1 MIHINPLGIVYK
13 SLNAFLTARSKHIT
27 KSKAAYKIKN
37 AEYICPP
44 RATGTTFSLG
54 YSKEKI
60 LPDDIGK
67 KKYYIAGYGENKP
80 AKGVLDV
87 PQTHAVW
94 LDDLS
99 GKGGMVI
106 VSIDNVGMLNS
117 DVNLLRSRLRDFALL
132 TGCRSI
138 NILSTHSHAG
148 IDTMGIWGPLP
159 LSGKDPEYMELVF
172 SQTVK
177 AVKQAYRSRKN
188 GRLYLGKVEVPDMQ
202 EDIRTPIV
210 YSKTL
215 TRLRFVPDDGSR
227 QTYIINFASHSE
239 SLQGCNELV
248 SADFPCYLREKI
260 LEQADAETLYCVGAI
275 GGMISM
281 DIPDENQIRENG
293 SDFSESTKRIGRK
306 LADYALSIKEE
317 DEILLDAKIGSITQE
332 VFFKA
337 DNTLL
342 LLAAKIGILKARE
355 YRMPDKSGFAM
366 KSEIS
371 YFEID
376 SLKILMLPCEIFPEL
391 VYGGYLSAEESAT
404 GKGAEANPVPL
415 REIIGDDVMVIGL
428 ANDELGYVVPPNDFI
443 LNEDAPYFEN
453 GKDAHGRKH
462 YEETNSLGPETAP
475 KIAQTVAKIICTVE
489 KSKKV

>member
-1 MIHINPLGIVYK
+1 MKPVSVLYKAINAVFTAQ
-13 SLNAFLTARSKHIT
+13 SRHLTKKKTALPIED
-27 KSKAAYKIKN
+27 
-37 AEYICPP
+37 AEFICTP
-44 RATGTTFSLG
+44 RAKGTTFSLG

-60 LPDDIGK
+60 LPDDIDK

-80 AKGVLDV
+80 AKGVLDA

-99 GKGGMVI
+99 GKGGIVL

-117 DVNLLRSRLRDFALL
+117 DVNKLRERLREFSMLS
-132 TGCRSI
+132 GCRSI
-138 NILSTHSHAG
+138 NIVSTHSHAG

-159 LSGKDPEYMELVF
+159 FSGKDPKYMELVF

-177 AVKQAYRSRKN
+177 AVKDAYANRKN
-188 GRLYLGKVEVPDMQ
+188 GKLYLGRVEVPDMQ

-215 TRLRFVPDDGSR
+215 TRLRFVPYDGSK

-248 SADFPCYLREKI
+248 SADFPGYLREKI
-260 LEQADAETLYCVGAI
+260 LEEAGAETLYCVGAI

-281 DIPDENQIRENG
+281 DIPDEQEIRKNG
-293 SDFSESTKRIGRK
+293 NDFSESTKRIGRQ

-317 DEILLDAKIGSITQE
+317 DETLLNAKIGSITQQ
-332 VFFKA
+332 VYFKA
-337 DNTLL
+337 ENTILL
-342 LLAAKIGILKARE
+342 VAAKAGILEAKE

-391 VYGGYLSAEESAT
+391 VYGGYLPAEESAT
-404 GKGAEANPVPL
+404 GKGGEINPVPL
-415 REIIGDDVMVIGL
+415 KEIVGDDVMIIGL
-428 ANDELGYVVPPNDFI
+428 ANDELGYVLPPNDYI
-443 LNEDAPYFEN
+443 LNEEAPYFEN
-453 GKDAHGRKH
+453 GRDIHGRRH

-475 KIAQTVAKIICTVE
+475 KIAETVAKIISAVE
-489 KSKKV
+489 KSKNV

>member
-1 MIHINPLGIVYK
+1 MKPLNAVYK
-13 SLNAFLTARSKHIT
+13 AIEAVFAAQSRHVT
-27 KSKAAYKIKN
+27 KSKSTYEIADAKFIS
-37 AEYICPP
+37 PP
-44 RATGTTFSLG
+44 RATGNTYSLG

-60 LPDDIGK
+60 LPDDIDK

-80 AKGVLDV
+80 AKGVLDA

-99 GKGGMVI
+99 GKGGIVL
-106 VSIDNVGMLNS
+106 VSIDDVGMLNS
-117 DVNLLRSRLRDFALL
+117 DVNLLRERLHDFALL
-132 TGCRSI
+132 SGCRSI
-138 NILSTHSHAG
+138 NIVSTHSHAG

-159 LSGKDPEYMELVF
+159 FSGKDPKYMELVF

-177 AVKQAYRSRKN
+177 AVKQAYESRKN
-188 GRLYLGKVEVPDMQ
+188 GKLYLGKTEVPDMQ

-227 QTYIINFASHSE
+227 ETYIINFASHSE

-248 SADFPCYLREKI
+248 SADFPCYFRERI
-260 LEQADAETLYCVGAI
+260 LEKSGAETLYCVGAI

-281 DIPDENQIRENG
+281 DIPDEDEIRANG

-317 DEILLDAKIGSITQE
+317 DEILLKAKIGTITQE

-337 DNTLL
+337 ENTIL
-342 LLAAKIGILKARE
+342 LLAAKIGILKAKE
-355 YRMPDKSGFAM
+355 YRMSDKSGFAM

-371 YFEID
+371 YIEID
-376 SLKILMLPCEIFPEL
+376 SLKILLLPCEIFPEL

-404 GKGAEANPVPL
+404 GKGAEANPIPL
-415 REIIGDDVMVIGL
+415 KEIIGDEVMIIGL
-428 ANDELGYVVPPNDFI
+428 ANDELGYVVPPNDFL
-443 LNEDAPYFEN
+443 LNSEAPYFEN
-453 GKDAHGRKH
+453 GRDCHDRRH
-462 YEETNSLGPETAP
+462 YEETNSLGPETSV
-475 KIAQTVAKIICTVE
+475 KIAETVAKIISTVE
-489 KSKKV
+489 KTKNI